1 MAFIMFQNI
10 DFDLFHKINLIYSLS
25 SKS

>member
-10 DFDLFHKINLIYSLS
+10 DFDLFHKIN
-25 SKS
+25 